1 LQIPGLRVI
10 AVVALV
16 ALLTGCTGIVSS
28 PSPPAGAI
36 PTSSAPSSPK
46 QFTSS
51 RYGYS
56 VTLPAGWSASA
67 ATATWDGT
75 GMPGPEDGTADWF
88 FNGQSVSF
96 WVEAAP
102 TKSDLQ
108 TYVTERL
115 AGNLRDHGDTCPK
128 ADIPAVR
135 ETMTIGDSPAV
146 FLAFDCGLLI
156 NLALTVQNGIGY
168 AFTFKDDNI
177 HTPTDSQD
185 RRVFESI
192 LESVVLLK

>member
-1 LQIPGLRVI
+1 VRVI
-10 AVVALV
+10 VLIVLV
-16 ALLTGCTGIVSS
+16 ALLTGCTGIGSAGS
-28 PSPPAGAI
+28 PSVSPI

-46 QFTSS
+46 QFSSS

-56 VTLPAGWSASA
+56 VTLPAGWTASA

-75 GMPGPEDGTADWF
+75 GMPGPEDGTVDWF
-88 FNGQSVSF
+88 FGGQSVSA
-96 WVEAAP
+96 WAEAAP

-128 ADIPAVR
+128 AATPAVQ
-135 ETMTIGDSPAV
+135 EAMTIGGSPAV
-146 FLAFDCGLLI
+146 LLAFDCGLLI
-156 NLALTVQNGIGY
+156 NIALTVHNGIGY

-177 HTPTDSQD
+177 HTATDSGD
-185 RRVFESI
+185 RAVFDSI
-192 LESVVLLK
+192 LESVVLAK

>member
-1 LQIPGLRVI
+1 MQIPSLRV
-10 AVVALV
+10 VVLVVLV

-28 PSPPAGAI
+28 PSASAGPI

-46 QFTSS
+46 PFTSS

-56 VTLPAGWSASA
+56 LTLPAGWTVSA

-88 FNGQSVSF
+88 FSGQSASS
-96 WVEAAP
+96 WVQAAP

-108 TYVTERL
+108 TYETERL
-115 AGNLRDHGDTCPK
+115 AGQLRDHGDTCPK
-128 ADIPAVR
+128 AATPVDR
-135 ETMTIGDSPAV
+135 ENITIGGSPAV

-168 AFTFKDDNI
+168 AFTFKDDGI
-177 HTPTDSQD
+177 PTATDSQD
-185 RRVFESI
+185 RAVFDSI
-192 LESVVLLK
+192 LESVVLPK